1 MPCSS
6 AVNRPQ
12 SFPAQ
17 RLHLVGVHADTH
29 DMDSAEFRSVLLGAQ
44 QGADWAWR
52 KLYDHLAP
60 LVGGYFRVRRAP
72 DPEDLVGEVFV
83 QLARNIG
90 RFDGD
95 YPQFRSWVF
104 VVAHH
109 RMSNRR
115 RRFSRK
121 PEYPIDDAVD
131 RDSRRAP
138 SAEQEALAGLSAQRI
153 LDVVA
158 TLTPEQRDVI
168 ALRVI
173 ADLSLEETA
182 RIIDRSVGSVKQLQ
196 RRALVQLRK
205 KLEGEAVT
213 Q

>member
-1 MPCSS
+1 M
-6 AVNRPQ
+6 
-12 SFPAQ
+12 
-17 RLHLVGVHADTH
+17 
-29 DMDSAEFRSVLLGAQ
+29 LLGAQ
-44 QGADWAWR
+44 QGAEWAW
-52 KLYDHLAP
+52 KGLYDHLAP
-60 LVGGYFRVRRAP
+60 LVGGYFRVRRVP
-72 DPEDLVGEVFV
+72 DPDDLVGEVFV

-90 RFDGD
+90 RFEGD
-95 YPQFRSWVF
+95 YEQFRSWVF

-109 RMSNRR
+109 RLSNRR

-131 RDSRRAP
+131 RDTRRAP
-138 SAEQEALAGLSAQRI
+138 SAEQEALAGLVGQRI
-153 LDVVA
+153 LEVIE

-173 ADLSLEETA
+173 GDLSLDETA
-182 RIIDRSVGSVKQLQ
+182 RIMDRNVGSVKQLQ
-196 RRALVQLRK
+196 RRALIQLRK